1 MLCGPLV
8 EKDLICH
15 ICLILPAWMLC
26 AGISTSLIL
35 DKMLVTKCIVSEIL
49 ADPATPYLNPA
60 RGLFWAFPI
69 QSPFHS

>member
-8 EKDLICH
+8 DQDLICH
-15 ICLILPAWMLC
+15 IYLILPAWMLC
-26 AGISTSLIL
+26 ARISTSLIL
-35 DKMLVTKCIVSEIL
+35 DKMLVIKCIDSETQ
-49 ADPATPYLNPA
+49 ADPAIPYLNPA